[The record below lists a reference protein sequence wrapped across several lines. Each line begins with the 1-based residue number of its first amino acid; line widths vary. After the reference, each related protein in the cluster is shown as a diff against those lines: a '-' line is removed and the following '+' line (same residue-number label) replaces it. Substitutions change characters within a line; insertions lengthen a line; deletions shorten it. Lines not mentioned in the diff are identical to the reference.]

1 MKVIQGEITSQELL
15 KKHSY
20 QLAIEGLFSGGR
32 PYLASHPELGVELG
46 IFNDVNE
53 PTPELRILAIKK
65 LGVNG
70 NPALANLAKKHGI
83 ENPLP
88 MYIVHNKIAA
98 AYNWVKTQATNAKNF
113 IVDKFNDVMIIFGK
127 PTTNYYVTWGYFESF
142 IVTAGLSPIGKNY
155 NNNAPGVSPLIDNKD
170 DFSSKL
176 WYLDSTGSKVRFI
189 NSLYFVS
196 ANPHVCLIP
205 GRFHWKAGSSPYSW
219 SASDVGIENS
229 TGCENIPGFSD
240 DFTEILVN
248 VNHIWSCYQQSET
261 IADFIMAV
269 AGGINAVCG
278 GHWDIRLIESPLQAN
293 RMMIVDYSNSNAG
306 KANSGKVPKL
316 KMKGVARSWGISTD
330 IPDSV
335 RHSMLM
341 QSKKKASTAATENDA
356 QVTHLY
362 SKQIKDTLVYDVELS
377 PKCPSDLKSAYGNC
391 DDKGEKEAKNTQN
404 YLDENWD
411 AMREMAD
418 NVSTDSIDSAII
430 ANKQY
435 LNMRL
440 QDLAPS
446 STDAELVIPVGF
458 KATLDGMSGLT
469 WGQSFEVEEVND
481 AGILPKG
488 HYWRITDTNQSIS
501 QADWTS
507 DVQTQLMQQ
516 RELGAIE
523 AAKTSSP
530 SVATPPTATVAK
542 VEEEEEEEVV
552 EDCPDCPDGTPAK
565 KDANGDCKCEEECEN
580 KIKEAYK
587 KMGYVWDENFN
598 FFGVRRLTAKGKS
611 TNKFSDSLCLWVKDD
626 TECGILH
633 VWEGTTTPGKSR
645 GSSQVETIAS
655 VVPDQYLNTYQFKWM
670 HSTTNTG
677 VGSATNKS
685 WGMMPNDKHVLAT
698 YRKNNHS
705 YDTEKQTKN
714 KKSQDYFIHGS
725 WHPEWPR
732 DNWLPPPSKKK
743 NNRGL
748 TLLEYEKKAG
758 SEISIKGKKEE
769 ESTYNLGIRYNNATK
784 GYTERENIN
793 NQSQG
798 CQVFKIVKEAFEF
811 LDLLAEYYEVH
822 PLEIEKKL
830 TYTLFREYEL
840 AQAGVTDTKLVVNDD
855 STIYKGTADRLLT
868 NNKYGN

>member
-88 MYIVHNKIAA
+88 MYWFAA
-98 AYNWVKTQATNAKNF
+98 AVAWAKNAATSAKNF
-113 IVDKFNDVMIIFGK
+113 IVDKFNDVMVIFGK

-142 IVTAGLSPIGKNY
+142 IVTAGLSPIGKDY
-155 NNNAPGVSPLIDNKD
+155 NNKATGTSPLIDKKD

-176 WYLDSTGSKVRFI
+176 WYLDSTGSKMRNI
-189 NSLYFVS
+189 DSSYFGS

-205 GRFHWKAGSSPYSW
+205 GRFHWKAGSSLYTW
-219 SASDVGIENS
+219 SAADAGIENS
-229 TGCENIPGFSD
+229 TGCESIGAFSG
-240 DFTEILVN
+240 DFTEILIN

-261 IADFIMAV
+261 IADFIIAV

-306 KANSGKVPKL
+306 EPNSGKVPKL

-330 IPDSV
+330 IPDSL

-341 QSKKKASTAATENDA
+341 QSKKKANTAATENDA

-362 SKQIKDTLVYDVELS
+362 SKEIKDTLVYDVELS

-391 DDKGEKEAKNTQN
+391 NDKEEKEAKVTKD
-404 YLDENWD
+404 YLKENWN
-411 AMREMAD
+411 AMKEMAD
-418 NVSTDSIDSAII
+418 NVSTDSIDTAII

-435 LNMRL
+435 LNMWL
-440 QDLAPS
+440 QESPQANE
-446 STDAELVIPVGF
+446 AELVIPVGF

-507 DVQTQLMQQ
+507 DIQTQLMQQ
-516 RELGAIE
+516 RDLGATP
-523 AAKTSSP
+523 APKTSSV
-530 SVATPPTATVAK
+530 SVATPPTATVAE
-542 VEEEEEEEVV
+542 VEEVEEVV
-552 EDCPDCPDGTPAK
+552 EDCPKCPDGTTAK

-587 KMGYVWDENFN
+587 NMGYVWDENFN
-598 FFGVRRLTAKGKS
+598 FFGVRRLTKDGKS
-611 TNKFSDSLCLWVKDD
+611 TNQFTDSLCLWVKDD
-626 TECGILH
+626 TDCGILH
-633 VWEGTTTPGKSR
+633 VWTGTTTPGKSQ
-645 GSSQVETIAS
+645 GSSTVEYIAT
-655 VVPDQYLNTYQFKWM
+655 VVPDQYLNTYAFTWM
-670 HSTTNTG
+670 HTDKNIG
-677 VGSATNKS
+677 VGGKANKS
-685 WGMMPNDKHVLAT
+685 WGMMPNDDHVLAT
-698 YRKNNHS
+698 YRKNNMS
-705 YDTEKQTKN
+705 YDTEKQTRT
-714 KKSQDYFIHGS
+714 KKSASYFIHGT
-725 WHPEWPR
+725 WNAKWDRP
-732 DNWLPPPSKKK
+732 NWLPPPS
-743 NNRGL
+743 NPPDNRGL
-748 TLLEYEKKAG
+748 TLLKQEKAAG
-758 SEISIKGKKEE
+758 HDKVSTKGKKSNKEIQD
-769 ESTYNLGIRYNNATK
+769 SWNLGILYNNK
-784 GYTERENIN
+784 PGGKFESFENISN
-793 NQSQG
+793 ESQG
-798 CQVFKIVKEAFEF
+798 CQVFKYVKESFAF
-811 LDLLAEYYEVH
+811 LDLLTEYYTVH
-822 PLEIEKKL
+822 PEEIEKKL

-855 STIYKGTADRLLT
+855 STIYKGTADR
-868 NNKYGN
+868 KQ